1 MDLHSGWGNDTW
13 YWSCSCAV
21 SLCETLVG
29 ANKGFDIDACDVTTS
44 RRSYSGRE
52 SFEQGILAAWASGKH
67 TTNDILSKFNRN
79 ILTAKCPLCGE
90 RKNKYH
96 PIFCCKGVEALW
108 NQFSAASSFAKT
120 KLACWNFG
128 ILPLDIQPLF
138 DKSRCAI
145 NFPELVLPDPSGE
158 LAQVFTD
165 GNCFL
170 GTICLLSVEQP
181 QFWSPTA
188 KGTWNFSHGF
198 QGRNLWCWT
207 CIEESLESAS
217 VHWLLSSCHWPQQ
230 DPEINTL
237 WDHPTRVW
245 TRWSLG
251 SYCLALT
258 AAGWWGHYCY

>member
-1 MDLHSGWGNDTW
+1 MKDR
-13 YWSCSCAV
+13 
-21 SLCETLVG
+21 
-29 ANKGFDIDACDVTTS
+29 KGFDIDACDVTTS

-79 ILTAKCPLCGE
+79 ILTDKCPLCGE
-90 RKNKYH
+90 RDNKYH
-96 PIFCCKGVEALW
+96 RIFCCKGVEALR
-108 NQFSAASSFAKT
+108 NQFSATSSFAKT

-158 LAQVFTD
+158 PGQVFTD
-165 GNCFL
+165 GSCFL

-188 KGTWNFSHGF
+188 IGTRLLKLPF
-198 QGRNLWCWT
+198 C
-207 CIEESLESAS
+207 LEFFTRLSGQKFMVLS
-217 VHWLLSSCHWPQQ
+217 V
-230 DPEINTL
+230 I
-237 WDHPTRVW
+237 RVDQKV
-245 TRWSLG
+245 
-251 SYCLALT
+251 
-258 AAGWWGHYCY
+258 